1 MASSSSPLVV
11 SLASSLRSRR
21 RDILVVVGI
30 AVSQVTAIQC
40 AERLIVE
47 SHIPSFFMMYFSTNF
62 NVLLALPL
70 LLPHFRRAPVTAW
83 KPTRLAAVA
92 LVPFYAL
99 WAGANTLYAQG
110 LAFLPSPLVVALFG
124 VTPALV
130 ALLSVPLL
138 GRRLTLLSVLAVLL
152 SAGGVAL
159 IAQPW
164 QAGGAA
170 PGATSRVALGVG
182 CVLGASACAALYKVA
197 FRRCFGDVPPPFV
210 LLVLALIGAWSLT
223 VGTAIFALVDL
234 GAVADALGGAPAATW
249 AALSLKSCFD
259 LAFNGLI
266 ALGLSFTHPLFI
278 AVGTILSTPLNV
290 AVEYALRGVVPDAA
304 EAVGIVAI
312 VAAFGVLLA
321 DEHVREKRGG
331 APPDAVFVRRTSDPV
346 AGSVQGEAP
355 DARLRGDGPRSD
367 NLS

>member
-1 MASSSSPLVV
+1 MASC
-11 SLASSLRSRR
+11 ATSLRSRR

-70 LLPHFRRAPVTAW
+70 LLPQFRRAPVITTAW

-223 VGTAIFALVDL
+223 VGTAIFAIVDL
-234 GAVADALGGAPAATW
+234 GAVAAALGGAPAATW